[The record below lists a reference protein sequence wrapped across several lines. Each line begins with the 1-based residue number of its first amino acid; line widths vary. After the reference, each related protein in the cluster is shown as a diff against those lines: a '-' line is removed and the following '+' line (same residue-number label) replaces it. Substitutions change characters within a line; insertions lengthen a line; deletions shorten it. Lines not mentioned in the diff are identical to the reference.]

1 VGDCLLLSQA
11 VECGCVPQL
20 LGLLQ
25 GNTAEIAA
33 AAASA
38 LMMLTLAKEG
48 KVALHQVRLSDRSSS
63 SNQLVEHVPMGLLAA
78 GAQLA
83 ASAGD

>member
-1 VGDCLLLSQA
+1 MPQLPQHSCHASCALVPLCGACCVQA

-25 GNTAEIAA
+25 SKSRQLAA
-33 AAASA
+33 AAAAA

-48 KVALHQVRLSDRSSS
+48 KVAVHQVR
-63 SNQLVEHVPMGLLAA
+63 VFVCAGL
-78 GAQLA
+78 
-83 ASAGD
+83 